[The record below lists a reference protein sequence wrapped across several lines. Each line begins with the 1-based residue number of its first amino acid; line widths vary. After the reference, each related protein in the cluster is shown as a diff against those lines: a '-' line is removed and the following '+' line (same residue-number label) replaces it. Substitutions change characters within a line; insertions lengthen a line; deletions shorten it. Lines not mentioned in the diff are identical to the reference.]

1 MEEITSGMKEY
12 LKTVFLIEKGGN
24 RAKNSEL
31 AKELQVMPASVT
43 EMIRKMA
50 SAGLLDYKP
59 YHEMKLTEK
68 GKDTVRNILRR
79 HRLLEKMFAD
89 FVGLDAE
96 SACDEASRLDL
107 LLSDSAVNRICTV
120 FDHPTT
126 CPCGKPIYADE
137 NCCTR

>member
-1 MEEITSGMKEY
+1 MDEITSGMKEY
-12 LKTVFLIEKGGN
+12 LTTVFSIEEGGN
-24 RAKNSEL
+24 MAKNSEL
-31 AKELQVMPASVT
+31 AKELQVKPASVT
-43 EMIRKMA
+43 EMIRKMG
-50 SAGLLDYKP
+50 STGLLDYKP

-96 SACDEASRLDL
+96 AACDEASKLDL
-107 LLSDSAVNRICTV
+107 LLSDSTVDRICTV

-137 NCCTR
+137 HCCRR